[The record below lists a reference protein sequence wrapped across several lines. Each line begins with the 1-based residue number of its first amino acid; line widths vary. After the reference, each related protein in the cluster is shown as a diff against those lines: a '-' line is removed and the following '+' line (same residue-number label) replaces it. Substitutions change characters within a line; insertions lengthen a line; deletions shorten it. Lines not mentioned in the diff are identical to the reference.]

1 MKKILLQ
8 VTVIA
13 ALFLQA
19 CNNKPLEETKLEKY
33 DLTITSPKLDAPPEF
48 TNLKFSETDTE
59 LSRYDFNMGGRAR
72 VNVIEIAAEAF
83 PTDTT
88 MLKSAVSGSADFV
101 ELIATKQLKNGA
113 FGIIYKMKGSSGA
126 TIKYYNFY
134 FKKGNRYFKMEPV
147 FNSELNDLDQQI
159 AAYESLK

>member
-8 VTVIA
+8 LTLIA

-33 DLTITSPKLDAPPEF
+33 DLTITSPKLDAPPEY
-48 TNLKFSETDTE
+48 TDYNPSETDTE
-59 LSRYDFNMGGRAR
+59 IADYDFNMGGHAR
-72 VNVIEIAAEAF
+72 VSFKEIKESAY
-83 PTDTT
+83 PKDTA
-88 MLKSAVSGSADFV
+88 MLKEAITKSEDFV
-101 ELIATKQLKNGA
+101 ELIETKQLKNGA

-126 TIKYYNFY
+126 TIKHYNFY

>member
-8 VTVIA
+8 LTIIA

-19 CNNKPLEETKLEKY
+19 CNNKPLEDTKLEKY

-48 TNLKFSETDTE
+48 TDFKPTETDTE
-59 LSRYDFNMGGRAR
+59 FSRYDFNMGGSAR
-72 VNVIEIAAEAF
+72 VNVIEIAANAY
-83 PTDTT
+83 PTDTA
-88 MLKSAVSGSADFV
+88 MLKEAVSKSADFI
-101 ELIATKQLKNGA
+101 ELIETRQLKNGA
-113 FGIIYKMKGSSGA
+113 FGVVYKMTGSGGGP
-126 TIKYYNFY
+126 IKYYNFY